1 MSTIFQGAFLN
12 GEHTLRDW
20 GACITNQ
27 DVIGMP
33 AVKTVLLE
41 VPGRSGRIDLSEIL
55 TGDVSYGNREL
66 KLVLAAETNIER
78 WRETCDHI
86 FNTFHGRSVTVI
98 FDEDPGHFYV
108 GRASVTDPSR
118 LHTAGK
124 MTIEV
129 EAEPFRYE
137 VTETVATFET
147 STSAITD
154 VLLNDRMPVSP
165 EVEVTNACDLFFEGE
180 VFHLEEGRHV
190 VPGFVLH
197 EGENAVRLTGT
208 SSVTFRY
215 RKGCI

>member
-1 MSTIFQGAFLN
+1 MATIFQGALIN

-33 AVKTVLLE
+33 SVKTVLME
-41 VPGRSGRIDLSEIL
+41 VPGRSGRIDLSEVL

-66 KLVLAAETNIER
+66 RLVLAAETNIDR

-108 GRASVTDPSR
+108 GRASVTEPSR

-129 EAEPFRYE
+129 EAEPFRYD
-137 VTETVATFET
+137 VAETVSTFET
-147 STSAITD
+147 NTEAITD
-154 VLLNDRMPVSP
+154 VLVNDRMPVSP
-165 EVEVTNACDLFFEGE
+165 SVEVPGACELFFDGE
-180 VFHLEEGRHV
+180 VFHLEEGNQS
-190 VPGFVLH
+190 VPGFVLL
-197 EGENAVRLTGT
+197 EGENEIRLTGT